1 MITLNPKVKD
11 ALIKIDFLTRYEKL
25 SGYFNADRT
34 PTENRLIYID
44 GEEVMEM
51 IKNLGYSPQ
60 FDIKEKFYYKKK
72 KKIGEYVFGVHII
85 LRDGIVNL
93 VWIVE
98 ENGILLL
105 GAPWGTYSRRLIDV
119 NYRIKKPVIETYE
132 DLEDILKITFG
143 MYEDFKHALT
153 QP

>member
-11 ALIKIDFLTRYEKL
+11 ALIKIDFITRYEKL
-25 SGYFNADRT
+25 SSYFNADRT

-51 IKNLGYSPQ
+51 IKCLGYSPQ
-60 FDIKEKFYYKKK
+60 FDIKEKFYKIEEQ
-72 KKIGEYVFGVHII
+72 IGEYVFGVHII
-85 LRDGIVNL
+85 LWEGIVDL
-93 VWIVE
+93 VWVVK

-119 NYRIKKPVIETYE
+119 NYRIKKPVIEAYE